1 MVKPHFM
8 SLGRILQLHKWA
20 NIVYSNGNVFSS
32 QEAMQEDE
40 VFSIG
45 LEYLDGNVQ
54 IGFSPQCIC
63 LFLILYIA
71 MLCDSLMDFLLSN
84 TIKNR

>member
-1 MVKPHFM
+1 M
-8 SLGRILQLHKWA
+8 SLGRILQLHEWA

-45 LEYLDGNVQ
+45 LEYLDENVK
-54 IGFSPQCIC
+54 IAFFPECIC
-63 LFLILYIA
+63 LFWISYIV
-71 MLCDSLMDFLLSN
+71 MLCDSFINFLLSN
-84 TIKNR
+84 TIKKS

>member
-1 MVKPHFM
+1 M
-8 SLGRILQLHKWA
+8 SLGRIPQLHEWA
-20 NIVYSNGNVFSS
+20 NIVYSNGNMFSS

-45 LEYLDGNVQ
+45 LEYLDENVQ
-54 IGFSPQCIC
+54 IAFFPQRIR

-71 MLCDSLMDFLLSN
+71 MLCDSLINFLLSN
-84 TIKNR
+84 TINKLPS